1 MVLRDNQIQSLCSS
15 ESGATTGPR
24 NRIKNLPGVMKYA
37 LTNPALSAS
46 IMGMSTFLCIADFG
60 IAFNFSTSRSL

>member
-1 MVLRDNQIQSLCSS
+1 MVLKDNQIQSLCTS
-15 ESGATTGPR
+15 ESRATTGSR
-24 NRIKNLPGVMKYA
+24 DIMKNLHGAMKYV

-46 IMGMSTFLCIADFG
+46 IMGMSTFLCSVVFG